1 MTSVELGTKKVLPS
15 WAELLLWS
23 MYGGLPLGKLTCAT
37 ELACNLVSLVV
48 DAVDGEGVDIVGI
61 LLHLN
66 RTVNKWC
73 KVSIASGHIPSV
85 GLHILTATH
94 ILHIADEEVTSGSTW
109 GVSTADV
116 GLATW

>member
-1 MTSVELGTKKVLPS
+1 MISVELGTKKSSVPKGRTFI
-15 WAELLLWS
+15 
-23 MYGGLPLGKLTCAT
+23 MVYGGLPLGKLTCAT

-48 DAVDGEGVDIVGI
+48 DAVDGEGIDIVRI

-94 ILHIADEEVTSGSTW
+94 ILHIADEEVTGGSTW

-116 GLATW
+116 GLTTW